1 MADNKK
7 MWLTKPVAYLTSKDF
22 DGNGNIINSNLTDK
36 KVVIMIQ
43 AAFCGYCT
51 MAKPAFQDL
60 ANKNQGKFFCATIQ
74 GDGKEAGE
82 KELNDMIKK
91 IDPTFRGFPGYVG
104 YKNGKYIKS
113 HSGGRSIKDL
123 ENFANSF

>member
-1 MADNKK
+1 MSDKK
-7 MWLTKPVAYLTSKDF
+7 RMWLTKPVAYLTIKDF
-22 DGNGNIINSNLTDK
+22 DTNGNLVNNELKAK

-43 AAFCGYCT
+43 AGFCGYCT
-51 MAKPAFQDL
+51 IAKPAFQDF
-60 ANKNQGKFFCATIQ
+60 ANQKQNIIFCATIQ
-74 GDGKEAGE
+74 GDGKEPGE

-104 YKNGKYIKS
+104 YKNGKYVKS
-113 HSGGRSIKDL
+113 HSGGRSVKDL